1 MSKPGAIEDLLLQV
15 KSNVS
20 KNTHMHVIQI
30 FLPTKNAIPLQINKR
45 RRKIRSPQKT
55 SRTEKSSIS
64 NIEEPD
70 VSSVI
75 SSSRQIVEDQFPY
88 DTSKLQ
94 REVDTEIL
102 IEKEQTIQEL
112 RETVDVSIFFLSL
125 SLSHRSARCK
135 RVFTDTFALMQIL
148 DQKIKKLEQLLRLKD
163 SKIDALQLKLRQR
176 V

>member
-1 MSKPGAIEDLLLQV
+1 M
-15 KSNVS
+15 
-20 KNTHMHVIQI
+20 
-30 FLPTKNAIPLQINKR
+30 QINKR

-64 NIEEPD
+64 NIGEPD

-125 SLSHRSARCK
+125 SLSLIVVHDGSLIRS
-135 RVFTDTFALMQIL
+135 LMQIL